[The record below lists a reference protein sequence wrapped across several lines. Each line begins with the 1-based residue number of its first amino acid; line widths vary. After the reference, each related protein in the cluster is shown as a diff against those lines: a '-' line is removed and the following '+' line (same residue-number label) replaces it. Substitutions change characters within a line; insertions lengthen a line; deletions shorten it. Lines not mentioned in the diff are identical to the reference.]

1 MKNKQSERIKLG
13 IWIFN
18 KSISSIF
25 VFIFFSFNVVAQ
37 QKPITVRGVVTDVKK
52 EAVIGATVILE
63 NGKKGT
69 VTDING
75 KFSLSDVPADG
86 SLVISCIGYISM
98 RINISNKTVFDII
111 LEENVKVLDDVVVIG
126 YGSVKKRDVTGAI
139 SSVSKEAIQAQS
151 PVSVYD
157 AIQGQVAGVEIVSNS
172 GAPGEGSSVRVRGT
186 ATFEGGASPLY
197 VVDGVIYDNIDDL
210 NPDDIASLEVLKDA
224 ASAAIYGSRSA
235 NGVFLIATK
244 QGDKTRTK
252 LDVRYLRSYSN
263 FTRKLPKANGAERK
277 YYDAVRREVSSQ
289 RNDQTYGYTI
299 TDSLAYFTN
308 QDIDVQDLI
317 FQTAVRDEINL
328 TASGAGDAFKYYIS
342 SGYLNEDGIVVNS
355 KYSRLTSRINTEYT
369 PNNKLS
375 IGSKIYLS
383 LSNQNGISESGV
395 LNQMLERV
403 PYWAIF
409 NPDGSYVPN
418 ILNRRNPYAVAMT
431 DIDKVQ
437 KYKLTLFQYLV
448 YKFNKKL
455 SFNTNI
461 QGNYNNTRQ
470 QNYRPQ
476 PQLNSTEQTTGI
488 DYSILEYNWTNE
500 NYFSYKNTFG
510 KDHSV
515 DAMIGCSFQAWDKEM
530 IRLVGLD
537 YTTDEIYSL
546 NAASGFDAK
555 NSYTRYSEHKMAS
568 FFGRASYNY
577 KGRYLING
585 NLRYDGSSRFGKEN
599 RWGAFPSISAAWRF
613 SDESYTHW
621 FKPLVS
627 DAKLRISYGVTGNE
641 QIGDYVGILLYS
653 PDYIYENVAGI
664 APSNLAYYD
673 LSWEETAQKNIGLD
687 INLNNNKIRVV
698 ADYYKKNT
706 DRLLTKVE
714 LPKETGFST
723 IYKNVGAMSNEG
735 FEFSIGWDIIQKKK
749 IKWNVDFNIAFNES
763 RITKISD
770 GIPFYRGT
778 DEAIYVQENS
788 RLGEFYGYKYIGIFA
803 YDQSNAFTDAWQRLT
818 PVFNDAGTF
827 DHYTYGGQVYSG
839 SVYQKKASNG
849 DILKGGDVDFMDKNG
864 DGYID
869 VTDKDLIGC
878 AQPDFFGGLNTTFS
892 YKGFSIFMSL
902 YYSIGG
908 EIYNYAEAKRNQ
920 FRQDGA
926 TPSPVAIHNMWT
938 RQGDVS
944 LYPAPIVSEHN
955 SLAPS
960 DFYLEDAS
968 YVKLKNVKLSYD
980 LPQKMSKKLFLKST
994 SLYVYGKNLL
1004 TFTNYSGYDPEFS
1017 DNSDPLTMGI
1027 DTNRYPRK
1035 REFGMGINIGF

>member
-1 MKNKQSERIKLG
+1 MKNNQ
-13 IWIFN
+13 N
-18 KSISSIF
+18 KRKRLIIGFLNKPITSLIILVLIS
-25 VFIFFSFNVVAQ
+25 FSVAAQ
-37 QKPITVRGVVTDVKK
+37 QKNITIKGVVTDVKK
-52 EAVIGATVILE
+52 EPIIGATIVLE
-63 NGKKGT
+63 KGKKGT

-75 KFSLSDVPADG
+75 KFSLSDIPTDAN
-86 SLVISCIGYISM
+86 LVISSIGYISM
-98 RINISNKTVFDII
+98 RVSVNSKTIFDIV
-111 LEENVKVLDDVVVIG
+111 LEENVKVLDDVVVVG
-126 YGSVKKRDVTGAI
+126 YGSVKKRDITGAI
-139 SSVSKEAIQAQS
+139 SSVSTEAIQAQS

-157 AIQGQVAGVEIVSNS
+157 AIQGQVAGVGIVSNS
-172 GAPGEGSSVRVRGT
+172 GAPGGGSSVRVRGT

-224 ASAAIYGSRSA
+224 ASASIYGSRSA
-235 NGVFLIATK
+235 NGVFLITTK
-244 QGDKTRTK
+244 QGDKSRTK

-277 YYDAVRREVSSQ
+277 YYDAVRREVSSR

-308 QDIDVQDLI
+308 QDIDIQDLI
-317 FQTAVRDEINL
+317 FQTAVRDEVNL
-328 TASGAGDAFKYYIS
+328 TTSGASDAFKYYIS
-342 SGYLNEDGIVVNS
+342 SGYLHEGGIVVNS

-375 IGSKIYLS
+375 IGSKVYLS
-383 LSNQNGISESGV
+383 LSNQDGISESGV
-395 LNQMLERV
+395 LNQMLERI

-409 NPDGSYVPN
+409 NPDGSYVRN

-431 DIDKVQ
+431 DIDKDQ
-437 KYKLTLFQYLV
+437 KYKLTLYEYLT

-488 DYSILEYNWTNE
+488 DYSIVDYDWTNE
-500 NYFSYKNTFG
+500 NYFSYKNTFD
-510 KDHSV
+510 KNHNLDV
-515 DAMIGCSFQAWDKEM
+515 MIGCSFQASNKEM
-530 IRLVGLD
+530 IKLTGLN

-555 NSYTRYSEHKMAS
+555 NSYTRYSEHRMAS

-599 RWGAFPSISAAWRF
+599 KWGAFPSISAAWRF
-613 SDESYTHW
+613 SDENFTQW
-621 FKPLVS
+621 FKPFVS

-641 QIGDYVGILLYS
+641 QIGDYAGLLLYS
-653 PDYIYENVAGI
+653 PDYIYQNVAGI

-687 INLNNNKIRVV
+687 ISLNKNKIRIV

-706 DRLLTKVE
+706 DRLLNKVE
-714 LPKETGFST
+714 LPKETGFTT
-723 IYKNVGAMSNEG
+723 IYKNVGAMLNEG

-749 IKWNVDFNIAFNES
+749 IKWNVDFNFAMNES

-770 GIPFYRGT
+770 GIPFYKGS

-788 RLGEFYGYKYIGIFA
+788 RLAEFYGYKYIGVFA
-803 YDQSNAFTDAWQRLT
+803 YDESNAFTDTWQRLT

-827 DHYTYGGQVYSG
+827 DHYTYGGQIYSG
-839 SVYQKKASNG
+839 TVNKKKASNG
-849 DILKGGDVDFMDKNG
+849 DILLGGDVDLVDKNG

-878 AQPDFFGGLNTTFS
+878 AQPDFFGGLNTTLT
-892 YKGFSIFMSL
+892 YKGFSLFISL

-920 FRQDGA
+920 FRQDAA
-926 TPSPVAIHNMWT
+926 TPSPIAIHNMWT
-938 RQGDVS
+938 KQGDLS
-944 LYPAPIVSEHN
+944 LYPAPIISEHN

-980 LPQKMSKKLFLKST
+980 LPQKLTKKILLKSA

-1035 REFGMGINIGF
+1035 REFGMGINLGF